1 MLRKI
6 WRFLYVFAAVSF
18 AATIAISAQA
28 QPSDKNAQHKAILND
43 ARSLIIRTIGAEN
56 NSVDIVTTEKAITVE
71 RINSNMNGSSH
82 GARNNEAT
90 VIGPIV
96 SQAIAEKPDFK
107 AVIVIRVQYVSR
119 TSSASKQRVLDTI
132 EFRKDASGNFQFH
145 QT

>member
-28 QPSDKNAQHKAILND
+28 QPSDKNAQYKAILND